1 MGEQGNCGY
10 KCGQNINLQQSNI
23 SSYFPVTEIIDN
35 FVIYYDY
42 AASQS
47 LFNETVIALQPFEF
61 QFGQER

>member
-10 KCGQNINLQQSNI
+10 KCGQNINLQQSNN

-47 LFNETVIALQPFEF
+47 LFNEAVIALQPFEF